1 MEQETLA
8 TETNETATDAVESS
22 VEESQAQRQYSQKEF
37 DDAMAKTRAAA
48 ERRALKPY
56 QDLGDLDEIRTYK
69 SELEQR
75 RVEEQKSRGEYDEII
90 KDLASR
96 KDAEIAKRD
105 GVIAQYRIETPLTE
119 AAARYKAVAPEQVK
133 SLLRNNVRLAQ
144 SGDVEVVDKSGS
156 VRYTESGDP
165 MRVDDLVKTFLDA
178 NPHFVSAGPITTAS
192 RNSIQTSSAEAL
204 DVSKLDMSNPEH
216 RKQYAEWRN
225 KNNRR

>member
-69 SELEQR
+69 TELEQR
-75 RVEEQKSRGEYDEII
+75 RLEEQKSRGEYDEII

-105 GVIAQYRIETPLTE
+105 QVIAQYRIETPLTE

-133 SLLRNNVRLAQ
+133 SLLRNNVRLAPE
-144 SGDVEVVDKSGS
+144 GDVEVVDETGS

-178 NPHFVSAGPITTAS
+178 NPHFVSAGPSTTAS